1 MTPIEIETAAWSVV
15 YDYLD
20 RGVETLSVLENDDVP
35 DDVSDEELEEIIK
48 QIRQRLFALSSA
60 NNDME
65 YVTE

>member
-1 MTPIEIETAAWSVV
+1 MTPIEIETAARSVV

-20 RGVETLSVLENDDVP
+20 SGVETLSVLENDDVP